1 LVQPTEE
8 TIKQSLP
15 KSKNEYFSALSDCG
29 SRLGDI
35 LESLS
40 SALQRRQTN
49 QPLRCLGAA
58 ISTALQLISTS
69 MNCFCFFFF
78 YLFYFIQFF

>member
-1 LVQPTEE
+1 MVQPTEE
-8 TIKQSLP
+8 MIKQALP
-15 KSKNEYFSALSDCG
+15 KARNEYVSQLSECG
-29 SRLGDI
+29 PRIGDI
-35 LESLS
+35 LESVS

-69 MNCFCFFFF
+69 KNEK
-78 YLFYFIQFF
+78 